1 MEPLLATA
9 SKKLPLVFP
18 LFASPKLDGVR
29 AWMPEWL
36 GPGRVSILSRKMKA
50 FPNPE
55 VLEKFNSEDFEG
67 LDGEFTMG
75 NPTAPDVFRATSSTV
90 MSQTASTDGLVF
102 RVFDDIRAGAGVPFH
117 DRLATLHRRVAG
129 LANVS
134 LVDQYLVQSAA
145 ELLELE
151 EFWLSEGYEGAMVRS
166 PSGLYKFGRSTERE
180 GILLKVKRF
189 EDCEAV
195 VLDSL
200 EQLHNENPQVE
211 DERGFSKRSSHK
223 ENKHGAGIL
232 GAFEVRG
239 LNGPYEGVVFRV
251 GSGFD
256 AATRA
261 DLWARREALAGKVV
275 KVRYFPSGS
284 KDRPRFPTFVGFRNV
299 EVDG

>member
-55 VLEKFNSEDFEG
+55 VLEKFNLEAFEG
-67 LDGEFTMG
+67 LDGEFTVG
-75 NPTAPDVFRATSSTV
+75 NPTAPDVFRTTSSTV

-102 RVFDDIRAGAGVPFH
+102 RVFDDIRAGADIPFR
-117 DRLATLHRRVAG
+117 DRLATLHRRVEG
-129 LANVS
+129 LDNVS
-134 LVDQYLVQSAA
+134 LVEQYLVHDAA

-151 EFWLSEGYEGAMVRS
+151 EFWLSQGYEGAMVRS
-166 PSGLYKFGRSTERE
+166 PGGLYKFGRSTEKE

-189 EDCEAV
+189 EDCEAT
-195 VLDSL
+195 VLEGL
-200 EQLHNENPQVE
+200 ELEHNDNPQVE

-223 ENKHGAGIL
+223 ENKRGAGCL
-232 GAFEVRG
+232 GALEVRG
-239 LNGPYEGVVFRV
+239 LNGPYEGVTFRV

-256 AATRA
+256 QATRA
-261 DLWARREALAGKVV
+261 ELWARRDTLPGLVV

-284 KDRPRFPTFVGFRNV
+284 KDRPRFPTFQGFRNV